1 VQKSERFEC
10 RRIEAEDGEVESR
23 GRRRRRRVD
32 EETGQEEEKEGAQ

>member
-1 VQKSERFEC
+1 VQESERFEC

-23 GRRRRRRVD
+23 GRRRRRVD